1 MNCINCGAPMQLRL
15 NQQHFYCEYCSS
27 RYFPEQNMDGLRVLE
42 ANSEVSCPVCK
53 IPLVHAYIG
62 STHLYHCQS
71 CQGMLFHQ
79 ETFLEVINYLREN
92 STRPLI
98 KPPPVDYAELERK
111 LNCPACRRLMS
122 THLYG
127 GPGNLVV
134 DNCSHCHHLWLDH
147 NEFTRI
153 IRSPGR
159 EPRSTDDEK
168 SVDSS
173 RHIEQD

>member
-1 MNCINCGAPMQLRL
+1 MQLRL

-27 RYFPEQNMDGLRVLE
+27 RYFPEPNKDGLRVLE
-42 ANSEVSCPVCK
+42 MSSEIGCPVCK
-53 IPLVHAYIG
+53 VPLVHAFIG
-62 STHLYHCQS
+62 STHLHLCQS
-71 CQGMLFHQ
+71 CQGMLFDQ

-92 STRPLI
+92 STRSPI
-98 KPPPVDYAELERK
+98 KPPPVDYSELDRK
-111 LNCPACRRLMS
+111 LYCPTCRRLMS

-134 DNCSHCHHLWLDH
+134 DNCGHCHHLWLDH

-159 EPRSTDDEK
+159 EPRVTDDEQSGK
-168 SVDSS
+168 SS
-173 RHIEQD
+173 RRNEKS